1 MENYE
6 FDPIT
11 GEPREKNGMSPDFKR
26 PTGDDMGV
34 PDANAFVPP
43 TQPTPP
49 VQPVQPT
56 PYAQPTQPTPPAPPA
71 PPAPQPPTYT
81 YTERS
86 AYSASTPSYTKISY
100 GSDGTVSGV
109 TPPAPKKEKEK
120 KKLGAVSIIAIC
132 TAVSLL
138 IGVSSVFSTYMLL
151 KGKGKS
157 TVISENGT
165 TVETNKNG
173 TTVIYKSV
181 TLKDQNDKELKNQL
195 SVGEV
200 AEMSADS
207 VVEITTEAVATG
219 IFMSQYVTEGAGSGV
234 IITEDGYIVT
244 NHHVI
249 AEATKISVRTRD
261 GKSYT
266 AQLIGSDERTDLAV
280 IKIEPKKKLSYA
292 IYGEYDKCKV
302 GDTVV
307 AIGNPLGELG
317 GTVTDGIIS
326 ALDRDVTIDGNI
338 MTLMQTNTAI
348 NPGNSGGGLFNTS
361 GQLIGVV
368 NAKSSGEGI
377 EGLGFAIPISLAQP
391 VIEDLIEHGYVTGR
405 KTAGFEVLEINDFQT
420 ALIYRVTELGL
431 YIYSVDKGSSA
442 DKAGIEYGWLIIE
455 ANGEEIETEADFKE
469 VFDMLEIGDE
479 LKLVLKQGR
488 TEKEFTV
495 VIDEYKPTTDGA
507 SGV

>member
-1 MENYE
+1 MNNYE

-11 GEPREKNGMSPDFKR
+11 GEPREKNGISPDFKR

-34 PDANAFVPP
+34 TEQDAFIPP
-43 TQPTPP
+43 K
-49 VQPVQPT
+49 
-56 PYAQPTQPTPPAPPA
+56 PPAPPA
-71 PPAPQPPTYT
+71 PPTYT
-81 YTERS
+81 YSEHN
-86 AYSASTPSYTKISY
+86 AYSASTPTHTTISY
-100 GSDGTVSGV
+100 GSDGYVSSHV
-109 TPPAPKKEKEK
+109 PPPKPKKEKK
-120 KKLGAVSIIAIC
+120 RLGALPIIAIC
-132 TAVSLL
+132 TVISLL
-138 IGVSSVFSTYMLL
+138 VGTASVFATTLLL
-151 KGKGKS
+151 KKGK
-157 TVISENGT
+157 TPIVTDNGT
-165 TVETNKNG
+165 A
-173 TTVIYKSV
+173 VIYKSV
-181 TLKDQNDKELKNQL
+181 TLKDQNDKDIKNQM

-200 AEMSADS
+200 ADMAADS

-249 AEATKISVRTRD
+249 ADATKISVRTRD

-280 IKIEPKKKLSYA
+280 IKIEPKKKLSFA

-338 MTLMQTNTAI
+338 MKLMQTNTAI

-377 EGLGFAIPISLAQP
+377 EGLGFAIPISLAEP
-391 VIEDLIEHGYVTGR
+391 VIEDLITHGYVTGR
-405 KTAGFEVLEINDFQT
+405 KTAGFEVLEITDFQT
-420 ALIYRVTELGL
+420 ALIYRVSELGL
-431 YIYSVDKGSSA
+431 YVYSVDKGSSA
-442 DKAGIEYGWLIIE
+442 DKAGVEYGWMIIE
-455 ANGEEIETEADFKE
+455 ANGKTIETEADFNE
-469 VFDMLEIGDE
+469 VFDKLEIGDE

-488 TEKEFTV
+488 EEKEFTV
-495 VIDEYKPTTDGA
+495 TVDEYKPATDSA
-507 SGV
+507 SGI